1 MKPGNEHQM
10 ERIKFSRDEMAAIV
24 RDIQD
29 YFREELESEIGNIPA
44 EMLLD
49 FFSEQIGGYYY
60 NRGLYDA
67 QAILQKKLD
76 DINDAIFEIE
86 RPAVKR

>member
-1 MKPGNEHQM
+1 M
-10 ERIKFSRDEMAAIV
+10 ERIKFSREETAAMV

-44 EMLLD
+44 EMLMD
-49 FFSEQIGGYYY
+49 FFSEQVGAYYY

>member
-1 MKPGNEHQM
+1 MKKIQ
-10 ERIKFSRDEMAAIV
+10 FSREETTAIV

-44 EMLLD
+44 EMLLE
-49 FFSEQIGGYYY
+49 FFSEQMGYYYY

-67 QAILQKKLD
+67 QAVFKKKTD
-76 DINDAIFEIE
+76 DINDAVFELE
-86 RPAVKR
+86 RPPVRR